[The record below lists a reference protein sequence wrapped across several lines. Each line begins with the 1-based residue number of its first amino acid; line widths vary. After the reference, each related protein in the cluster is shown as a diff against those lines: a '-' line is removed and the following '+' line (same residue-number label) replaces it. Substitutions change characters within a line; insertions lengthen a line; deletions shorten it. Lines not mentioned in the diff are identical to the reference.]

1 MSGGQAPGEPVG
13 SLGEE
18 AVKLFSAMSTWAQEH
33 TGAIPD
39 DSAEASTGR
48 QEQHEHRRTS
58 DSCQWC
64 PLCQAASAV
73 RSASPELKEQLVL
86 SGLALTSAART
97 FLESMTPPAPG
108 QAAPSPDV
116 EHIDL
121 ADDQADDKDAH
132 PWD

>member
-1 MSGGQAPGEPVG
+1 MSGGKAPDEPVG

-33 TGAIPD
+33 TGAIPG
-39 DSAEASTGR
+39 DSAGQ
-48 QEQHEHRRTS
+48 QEQHEDRTAS

-64 PLCQAASAV
+64 PLCQAASVV

-97 FLESMTPPAPG
+97 FLETMTPPASEE
-108 QAAPSPDV
+108 AAPSHDV

-121 ADDQADDKDAH
+121 ADEKDAH